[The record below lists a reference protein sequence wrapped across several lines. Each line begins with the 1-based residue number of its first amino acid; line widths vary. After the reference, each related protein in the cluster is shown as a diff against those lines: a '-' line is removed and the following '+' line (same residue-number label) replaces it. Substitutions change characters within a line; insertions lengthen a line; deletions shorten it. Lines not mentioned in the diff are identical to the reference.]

1 MKPICVLVPPKRRE
15 PRAKKDHHQRQS
27 HMLTSARR
35 AKGSGLKTTIFT
47 RCATQLTIIGLASA
61 ELRTRES
68 ETWNANQTKAI
79 NAIEAAVQDAGN
91 LIANLSRML
100 ADKTAKKSNATPKR
114 APDRILPA
122 NNVYP
127 ISPAERDDDVGL
139 RG

>member
-15 PRAKKDHHQRQS
+15 PRAKKRPPPAAISHAHVGSKGEGRSDLRRQFL
-27 HMLTSARR
+27 HDV
-35 AKGSGLKTTIFT
+35 
-47 RCATQLTIIGLASA
+47 ATQLTIIGLAST

-68 ETWNANQTKAI
+68 ETWNDNQTKAI

-127 ISPAERDDDVGL
+127 ISPA
-139 RG
+139 

>member
-1 MKPICVLVPPKRRE
+1 
-15 PRAKKDHHQRQS
+15 
-27 HMLTSARR
+27 ML
-35 AKGSGLKTTIFT
+35 
-47 RCATQLTIIGLASA
+47 ATQLTIIGLASA

-68 ETWNANQTKAI
+68 ETWNDNQTKGI
-79 NAIEAAVQDAGN
+79 NTIEIQETGN

-114 APDRILPA
+114 APDRILPV